1 MTRFLPTVLVALA
14 ALLVLPACDST
25 GSTDVETQVVVSG
38 FLQAGAPLAPV
49 RLTRTVPLG
58 DLYDPA
64 TAGIRDADVRIE
76 LLGAGGAVEE
86 AFAYVS
92 DDTGGAGTYVTVPG
106 AFAPTLPGRTYR
118 LVATALGTTV
128 TAETTVPATFR
139 ATVPPPREIV
149 YQSNANGPTVTITT
163 SSVAGRQ
170 AVYIATTEA
179 LAADRFDP
187 FERDG
192 KTFYRSRNEAGR
204 FRPVPIVA
212 DLVADCEDVAG
223 RLECEEDPYT
233 DFRSGT
239 SPIINE
245 SNYRLLGD
253 GTAVV
258 DIPWLAFGFYGPND
272 VSLVALDDA
281 FQDFV
286 ETQTLQQNPTTISPG
301 EIPNVTTNVRGGL
314 GVFGSFARVTA
325 RTTILER

>member
-1 MTRFLPTVLVALA
+1 MTRFLPFALA
-14 ALLVLPACDST
+14 ALFVLPACDSA

-38 FLQAGAPLAPV
+38 FLGAGEPLANV
-49 RLTRTVPLG
+49 TLTRTVPLG
-58 DLYDPA
+58 DLYDPT
-64 TAGIRDADVRIE
+64 TAGIRDAAVRVE
-76 LLGAGGAVEE
+76 LLGAGGAVEQT
-86 AFAYVS
+86 FAYVS
-92 DDTGGAGTYVTVPG
+92 SGDGTGTYTPVPG
-106 AFAPTLPGRTYR
+106 TSDTAVPGRTYR
-118 LVATALGTTV
+118 LVAGALGTTV
-128 TAETTVPATFR
+128 TAETTVPAAFR
-139 ATVPPPREIV
+139 ATVPLTREIV
-149 YQSNANGPTVTITT
+149 YQSNATGPTVTITT

-170 AVYIATTEA
+170 SVYIATTEA

-212 DLVADCEDVAG
+212 ELAADCEEVAG
-223 RLECEEDPYT
+223 RLECEEDPFA
-233 DFRSGT
+233 DFRSGS

-245 SNYRLLGD
+245 ANYRLLGD
-253 GTAVV
+253 GTAAV
-258 DIPWLAFGFYGPND
+258 DVPWLAFGFYGPNA

-281 FQDFV
+281 YQDFI